1 MAIFAKNRSS
11 RSADRNPR
19 SSAALG
25 DRHSGDPGRSHHGDR
40 AGSRAGG
47 RERATAKSKPWTAP
61 RTPDGHPDL
70 QGTWTNGTITPLER
84 PDGSRVTLTKDEV
97 DRLEKGAEDR
107 AKRLDEPSD
116 PNRPAPPKV
125 ATDRPAR
132 QAMSAATTISGWIPA
147 TASRSSTASGEARSS
162 WIRPTAR
169 FRRSQRRRA
178 SGTRRA
184 PPNCAAGAM
193 RPPELRPLGERC
205 IMSFGS
211 NAGPPMLPNYFYN
224 NNYQIVQT
232 RDHVMILVEMVHDVR
247 IIRMGVNGH
256 TSAPGWAIRSD
267 GGKAIRSSSRRRIF
281 IRSRDFGARPRA

>member
-1 MAIFAKNRSS
+1 MC
-11 RSADRNPR
+11 
-19 SSAALG
+19 
-25 DRHSGDPGRSHHGDR
+25 DRHSGDPGGVIT
-40 AGSRAGG
+40 ATAQAPGPA
-47 RERATAKSKPWTAP
+47 AAKPTAKSKPWTAP

-97 DRLEKGAEDR
+97 DRLEKGVEDR

-169 FRRSQRRRA
+169 FRRSPRRRV

-184 PPNCAAGAM
+184 PPNCAAGASATTRSSVRSASAASCRSARTPD
-193 RPPELRPLGERC
+193 RPCCPTTSTTTTIRSCTSE
-205 IMSFGS
+205 
-211 NAGPPMLPNYFYN
+211 
-224 NNYQIVQT
+224 
-232 RDHVMILVEMVHDVR
+232 DHVMILVEMVHDVR
-247 IIRMGVNGH
+247 IIRMGVNVSRH

-267 GGKAIRSSSRRRIF
+267 GGKAIRSSSRRRTF